1 MVTSQENLQHICS
14 VNMYP
19 TFQSL
24 LENMSNNDY
33 INLACAL
40 GLRQPLSDSFKVSR
54 KGRSVNCN
62 SDVAPNLPGPIPFS
76 FSNQCARAALS
87 GEGIR
92 RCQDGWRMRSAGSS
106 MLCEADDMWEPFPSR
121 FIPARHPDDRLSYG
135 DIPGNIC
142 QTCSGQWREFWI
154 PTMQET
160 MDREYSATMCKS
172 HSIVLSTSKLGNNNN
187 NNNNNSQTATTTI
200 TILRI
205 PPVNACLPVPSAR
218 DGYQEQPPHLTHT
231 CALTAPQRHS
241 IPPLYTRQRAGA
253 MNSCIR
259 TLSTAK
265 SNMMTSAYRGSS
277 WHVLNRAVVRIYGVT
292 VTRKRWQGA
301 WGTAESAIGVV
312 LGFSSRER

>member
-1 MVTSQENLQHICS
+1 MATSQENLQHICS

-33 INLACAL
+33 INLACAF
-40 GLRQPLSDSFKVSR
+40 GLRQPVSDSFKVSR

-62 SDVAPNLPGPIPFS
+62 SDVAPNLPDPIPFS

-106 MLCEADDMWEPFPSR
+106 MLCEADGMWEPFPSR

-142 QTCSGQWREFWI
+142 QTNSGQWREIWI

-172 HSIVLSTSKLGNNNN
+172 HSLEHFQAWQQQQQQQPNSDNNHNNTTYYPCQCVLARTFGERRLPGATTPSYANMCSDC
-187 NNNNNSQTATTTI
+187 ATTTFN
-200 TILRI
+200 TTAVHPAESWRDELLHTYV
-205 PPVNACLPVPSAR
+205 VNGEVEHDDQRVPRKFMACPEPGCGQNLWG
-218 DGYQEQPPHLTHT
+218 DGYAQTMAR
-231 CALTAPQRHS
+231 CMGSCRVRNRGGARIFKQR
-241 IPPLYTRQRAGA
+241 
-253 MNSCIR
+253 
-259 TLSTAK
+259 K
-265 SNMMTSAYRGSS
+265 
-277 WHVLNRAVVRIYGVT
+277 V
-292 VTRKRWQGA
+292 K
-301 WGTAESAIGVV
+301 EK
-312 LGFSSRER
+312 